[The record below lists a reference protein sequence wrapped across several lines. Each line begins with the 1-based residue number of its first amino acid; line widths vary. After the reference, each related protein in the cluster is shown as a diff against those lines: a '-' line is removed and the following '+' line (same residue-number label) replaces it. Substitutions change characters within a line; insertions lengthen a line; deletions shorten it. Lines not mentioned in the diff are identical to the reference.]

1 MKRILFYT
9 ENFCDAS
16 SKGGLEVATYRIAKS
31 LLNLGGFEAY
41 HAFRRK
47 SDGKERS
54 IYKDVVKLPPF
65 SGPFEKRLANFI
77 RNNKIDIVVNMTRF
91 FRHKSIYKAS
101 KNVGDDVKVI
111 FMQHF
116 APGSE
121 MKKSTFRSGFHLLKL
136 NPCNPLYWLRST
148 FYPLLKMS
156 RNVRLKKIY
165 RNTYHQSDK
174 VVLLSKGYKE
184 DYKKIAGLNNEQKFI
199 SIPNIFE
206 REKSSDGESLLRK
219 KQKKVL
225 ILSRMDEIQ
234 KRMSLALN
242 IWKNI
247 ENRPELN
254 EWQLEIVGSGHN
266 TDIVKR
272 LIRKLKLKNVTYHG
286 WKPGNDFLKN
296 SSILISTSEYEGLP
310 LSILEAQAYGTVPI
324 AFNSYASLED
334 VVQNGVTGVIIEKF
348 GDCEAF
354 ADSLAELMTQKEKR
368 EAIAGA
374 AFDSSE
380 RFSQERIGG
389 EWKRMIENL

>member
-31 LLNLGGFEAY
+31 LQNLGGFEAY

-47 SDGKERS
+47 SDGKEGS

-121 MKKSTFRSGFHLLKL
+121 MKKGTFRSGFHLLKL
-136 NPCNPLYWLRST
+136 NPYNPLYWLRST

-165 RNTYHQSDK
+165 RTTYHQSDK

-206 REKSSDGESLLRK
+206 REKSSDGESLLRE

-225 ILSRMDEIQ
+225 ILSLMDEIQ
-234 KRMSLALN
+234 KLMSLALN
-242 IWKNI
+242 IWKKI
-247 ENRPELN
+247 ENHPELN

-368 EAIAGA
+368 EAIARA